1 MVVRLTLPG
10 FSNSNVRCNWWVI
23 QMNSYVTNNTGG
35 TFNDWISN
43 SDVRVTGGTHS
54 NGTAIFTNNTGG
66 TFNVTGFSNT
76 MYVSVLHSNEC
87 HYIY

>member
-1 MVVRLTLPG
+1 MYVV
-10 FSNSNVRCNWWVI
+10 
-23 QMNSYVTNNTGG
+23 TGG
-35 TFNDWISN
+35 TYSNEQLCLLILLVVRFYDWISN